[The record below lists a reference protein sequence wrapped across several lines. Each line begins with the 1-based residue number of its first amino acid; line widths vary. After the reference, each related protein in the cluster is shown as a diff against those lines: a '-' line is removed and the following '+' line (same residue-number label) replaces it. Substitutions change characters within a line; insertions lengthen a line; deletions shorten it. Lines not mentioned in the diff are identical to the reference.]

1 MKCKILPLN
10 ESEINKFLAT
20 PGVKFV
26 TKDILPAREVDAD
39 VITPPE
45 ILILYNTPEDDQAAK
60 DKALIDQ
67 EAQMDRLLDI
77 AREVDDDQKYG
88 ALKNNTQR
96 EIYLFTKYN
105 VSGSDA
111 SRIGE
116 MLKPEMKAVLG
127 RE

>member
-1 MKCKILPLN
+1 MKVKFLPPT
-10 ESEINKFLAT
+10 EARIDKFLAT
-20 PGVKFV
+20 PGIKFV
-26 TKDILPAREVDAD
+26 SCRFIPAHESDAD
-39 VITPPE
+39 IITGAQVA
-45 ILILYNTPEDDQAAK
+45 IFYTTPEDDQAAK

-67 EAQMDRLLDI
+67 GVQMDRLVDI
-77 AREVDDDQKYG
+77 AREVDGDHKYG

-111 SRIGE
+111 ARIGE